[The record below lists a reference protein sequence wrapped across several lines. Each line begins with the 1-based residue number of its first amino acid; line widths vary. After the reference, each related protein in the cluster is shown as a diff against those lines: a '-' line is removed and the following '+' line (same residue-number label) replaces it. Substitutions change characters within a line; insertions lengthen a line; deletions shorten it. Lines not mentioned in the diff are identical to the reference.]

1 MHRAMLRG
9 PKVPNA
15 ADIQKQRVSYQVAL
29 GSAYA
34 ANRVVMPEP
43 PCHGCPDMVGRY
55 PAGEGPRELKPFKP
69 MTMKELQERKKKS
82 NFEVANII

>member
-9 PKVPNA
+9 PKIPNA
-15 ADIQKQRVSYQVAL
+15 SEIQKQRVSYQVAL

-34 ANRVVMPEP
+34 ANRVIVPDP
-43 PCHGCPDMVGRY
+43 PCHGCPDMVGRNY
-55 PAGEGPRELKPFKP
+55 SAEQPKELKPFKP

-82 NFEVANII
+82 NFEVA